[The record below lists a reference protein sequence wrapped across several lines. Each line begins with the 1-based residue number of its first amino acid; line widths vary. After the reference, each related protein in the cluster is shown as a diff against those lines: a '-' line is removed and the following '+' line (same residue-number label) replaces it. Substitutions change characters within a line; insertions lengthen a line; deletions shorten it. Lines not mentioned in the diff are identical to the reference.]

1 MSIIAQIKKFFK
13 SKDSQVSQEGI
24 LSLDAEAEGP
34 DQEKIEILKKMLPF
48 FERTVTSVMTPR
60 ADIDWID
67 LDQPFPKVQKYV
79 LKSSHNYFPLCQH
92 DLDKVVGR
100 ISLKRV
106 LLSKE
111 DLETLKLEKHAEPIM
126 FVSPSMT
133 CLDLMIRMRQ
143 EKNHMAIVVDEFGG
157 VDGLVTLS
165 DLAQKVIGET
175 DPDMEHDIEPSVH
188 HKDGSI
194 TVDGRM
200 LVEDLQDE
208 VPGLILQD
216 KDEDTDSVG
225 GLVST
230 LAGHIPARGELV
242 KHGTGLVFEVLVCDA
257 RRVKKVR
264 LHHVKEAIKSVPSS
278 L

>member
-1 MSIIAQIKKFFK
+1 
-13 SKDSQVSQEGI
+13 
-24 LSLDAEAEGP
+24 
-34 DQEKIEILKKMLPF
+34 
-48 FERTVTSVMTPR
+48 
-60 ADIDWID
+60 
-67 LDQPFPKVQKYV
+67 
-79 LKSSHNYFPLCQH
+79 
-92 DLDKVVGR
+92 
-100 ISLKRV
+100 
-106 LLSKE
+106 
-111 DLETLKLEKHAEPIM
+111 
-126 FVSPSMT
+126 
-133 CLDLMIRMRQ
+133 
-143 EKNHMAIVVDEFGG
+143 MAIVVDEFGG

-175 DPDMEHDIEPSVH
+175 DPDMEHDIESPIH

-200 LVEDLQDE
+200 LVEDLQE
-208 VPGLILQD
+208 NVPGLVLQD
-216 KDEDTDSVG
+216 KDEDTDSIG

-264 LHHVKEAIKSVPSS
+264 LHHVKEAIQSVPSS